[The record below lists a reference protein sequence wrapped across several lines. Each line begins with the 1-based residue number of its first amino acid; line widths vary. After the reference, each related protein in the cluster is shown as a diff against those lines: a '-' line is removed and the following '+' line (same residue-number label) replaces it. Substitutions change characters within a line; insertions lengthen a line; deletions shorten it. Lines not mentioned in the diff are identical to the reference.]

1 MAFYRASCHKYWTLD
16 DMETGHSFFKAWM
29 VLLILPIIGIVGMVL
44 MIVSDD
50 DSTPIAKNAV
60 SDRATPLPQT
70 FIPPTPP
77 TATAQ
82 PSIIGQ
88 AVPALQLTTLEGQAF
103 TLQDYVGQ
111 RIVLNFWASWCVPCI
126 EEMPEL
132 QRFSD
137 AQGEN
142 DGVRVIAVTDPD
154 NGQTLEDVRKFVDE
168 YGLTVLIG
176 LDSGLAY
183 HYAMGVFALPLT
195 FLIDETGIVRAYLIG
210 QLTSDRLDDE
220 IARVFD
226 SE

>member
-1 MAFYRASCHKYWTLD
+1 MI
-16 DMETGHSFFKAWM
+16 ETGHSFFRAWM
-29 VLLILPIIGIVGMVL
+29 VLLILPVIGIVGMVL
-44 MIVSDD
+44 MIASDD
-50 DSTPIAKNAV
+50 DSPPISQNPI

-88 AVPALQLTTLEGQAF
+88 PAPALELTTLEGESF
-103 TLQDYVGQ
+103 TVQDYVGQ
-111 RIVLNFWASWCVPCI
+111 RIVLNFWASWCVPCV

-137 AQGEN
+137 EQGEN
-142 DGVRVIAVTDPD
+142 GVRVIAVTDPD
-154 NGQTLEDVRKFVDE
+154 NGQTLADVQRFLDE
-168 YGLTVLIG
+168 YGLTLQIG
-176 LDSGLAY
+176 LDNDMAY

-195 FLIDETGIVRAYLIG
+195 FLIDEVGVVRAYLIG
-210 QLTSDRLDDE
+210 QLTTERLEDE

-226 SE
+226 SP

>member
-1 MAFYRASCHKYWTLD
+1 
-16 DMETGHSFFKAWM
+16 METGHSFFRAWM

-44 MIVSDD
+44 MIASDE
-50 DSTPIAKNAV
+50 DSPPIAKKSI

-88 AVPALQLTTLEGQAF
+88 PAPALELTTLEGEKF
-103 TLQDYVGQ
+103 TVQDYVGQ

-137 AQGEN
+137 EQGEN
-142 DGVRVIAVTDPD
+142 GVRVIAVTDPD
-154 NGQTLEDVRKFVDE
+154 NGQTLADVQRFLEE
-168 YGLTVLIG
+168 YGLTLQIG
-176 LDSGLAY
+176 LDKDMEY

-195 FLIDETGIVRAYLIG
+195 FLIDEAGVVRAYLIG
-210 QLTSDRLDDE
+210 QLTVERLEEE

-226 SE
+226 SP

>member
-1 MAFYRASCHKYWTLD
+1 
-16 DMETGHSFFKAWM
+16 METGHSFFRAWM
-29 VLLILPIIGIVGMVL
+29 VLLILPIIGIIGMVL
-44 MIVSDD
+44 MIASDD
-50 DSTPIAKNAV
+50 DSPPISQNPI

-70 FIPPTPP
+70 FVPPTPP

-82 PSIIGQ
+82 PSIIGHP
-88 AVPALQLTTLEGQAF
+88 APALELTTLEGESF
-103 TLQDYVGQ
+103 NVQDYVGQ

-132 QRFSD
+132 QRFSEE
-137 AQGEN
+137 QGEN
-142 DGVRVIAVTDPD
+142 GVRVIAVTDPD
-154 NGQTLEDVRKFVDE
+154 NGQTREDVQKFVDE